1 MQIHTEQFTI
11 NVKPYPQSDY
21 PNVRAFLE
29 SKARNSMKT
38 ALSYRDGVNRLA
50 IFVSQSYPK
59 YDIESIIPQL
69 SRRKIDVYR
78 FLDEFVTFLS
88 KGGLSPGSVKLFVA
102 AIRSFL
108 AYNGIDIIP
117 SRFKARVTVPKDRK
131 EDEYPL
137 DSSEVRQILLGIT
150 NRRLKAYCL
159 MLASGGMRP
168 VEGLAIRVK
177 DVDFTTKPTKLYMQ
191 AKYSKNKLP
200 REVYISD
207 EATEALKQWYEY
219 KFGTQTPEA
228 DELVYAVMDDAT
240 PTGMYDLIS
249 KEFRAVLK
257 AIRFD
262 EKKEGLLQNRRKI
275 TLYSFRRYVKTITED
290 VAGHSMSEYLLGH
303 KKSPYYT
310 KKEPER
316 REFYRKCLPYLT
328 YLNYEALEQQGQD
341 IQTKLAEREA
351 QIECLQKQV
360 EAKGADQQTQLER
373 ERQQRLGMQEQIQ
386 SIKARL
392 EKTEQGYEEY
402 REASKQL
409 LTALA
414 TELEK
419 KGAGKEEIISALAAA
434 LNATA
439 RPSTPE
445 EIAEARKAKKGIFE
459 GAE

>member
-1 MQIHTEQFTI
+1 M
-11 NVKPYPQSDY
+11 
-21 PNVRAFLE
+21 
-29 SKARNSMKT
+29 
-38 ALSYRDGVNRLA
+38 
-50 IFVSQSYPK
+50 
-59 YDIESIIPQL
+59 
-69 SRRKIDVYR
+69 
-78 FLDEFVTFLS
+78 
-88 KGGLSPGSVKLFVA
+88 
-102 AIRSFL
+102 
-108 AYNGIDIIP
+108 
-117 SRFKARVTVPKDRK
+117 TVPKDRK

-137 DSSEVRQILLGIT
+137 DASEVRQILLGIT

-200 REVYISD
+200 REVYVSD
-207 EATEALKQWYEY
+207 EATEALKQWFEY
-219 KFGTQTPEA
+219 KFGNSDPDT
-228 DELVYAVMDDAT
+228 LVYAVMDDAT

-328 YLNYEALEQQGQD
+328 YLNYEALEQHGQD
-341 IQTKLAEREA
+341 IQTKLAEKES
-351 QIECLQKQV
+351 QIERMQKQLEDVQKSKGNADDIAALKREIADRNKKIDELYGTMEKYERDWEKMTDETAVASAKNAEINLQVIKTMAEALKAAGVSNNLLSNLMSNIAEV
-360 EAKGADQQTQLER
+360 EKAKQNFDQVVAKKL
-373 ERQQRLGMQEQIQ
+373 
-386 SIKARL
+386 A
-392 EKTEQGYEEY
+392 
-402 REASKQL
+402 
-409 LTALA
+409 LTAKHQGQS
-414 TELEK
+414 LE
-419 KGAGKEEIISALAAA
+419 
-434 LNATA
+434 N
-439 RPSTPE
+439 
-445 EIAEARKAKKGIFE
+445 
-459 GAE
+459 